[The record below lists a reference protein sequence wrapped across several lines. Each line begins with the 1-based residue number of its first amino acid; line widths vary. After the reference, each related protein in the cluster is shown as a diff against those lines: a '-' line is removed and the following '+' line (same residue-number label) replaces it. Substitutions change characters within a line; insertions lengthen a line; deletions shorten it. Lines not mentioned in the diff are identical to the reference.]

1 MAVRRPLTL
10 EEREEIAVGRAQDEG
25 VREIARRLGR
35 CPSVISREVRR
46 NTAQRGYRAASAHRR
61 AADRRCRPQQR
72 VLDTDLLLRERVL
85 ADLRHGRSPNQ
96 IAGRLKLEAAHDT
109 VGLMEGSLPAGKATV
124 SHEAVYTWIYALPKG
139 ELAKLGVLLSSGRTR
154 RGPRR
159 RPAAG
164 NGARIVGMRSI
175 HDRPAEALGR
185 QVPGHWE
192 GDLIVG
198 KTGRSAAATLVDRA
212 TRFLMILAL
221 PEGKKADGLSTIL
234 TERVLGL
241 PELVRKSLTWD
252 QGTEMG
258 RHAALT
264 LATGL
269 DVYFADPHSP
279 WQRPTN
285 ENTNGII
292 RRYLPKGTDITDHQ
306 PYLTAIAEE
315 INNQPRRCLGYLTPQ
330 EAFQRALA
338 EDVASTN

>member
-1 MAVRRPLTL
+1 A
-10 EEREEIAVGRAQDEG
+10 
-25 VREIARRLGR
+25 
-35 CPSVISREVRR
+35 SV
-46 NTAQRGYRAASAHRR
+46 A
-61 AADRRCRPQQR
+61 
-72 VLDTDLLLRERVL
+72 
-85 ADLRHGRSPNQ
+85 
-96 IAGRLKLEAAHDT
+96 
-109 VGLMEGSLPAGKATV
+109 LMEGSLPAGGETI

-139 ELAKLGVLLSSGRTR
+139 ELARLGVMLPSRRTA
-154 RGPRR
+154 RGPRS
-159 RPAAG
+159 RPDASR
-164 NGARIVGMRSI
+164 GARITGMRSI

-192 GDLIVG
+192 GDLIIG
-198 KTGRSAAATLVDRA
+198 KNGASAAATLVDRS
-212 TRFLMILAL
+212 TRFCVILAL
-221 PEGKKADGLSTIL
+221 PAGRNADSLSTVL
-234 TERVLGL
+234 TEQVLGM

-292 RRYLPKGTDITDHQ
+292 RRYLPKGTEITDHQ

-330 EAFQRALA
+330 EAFQRALT
-338 EDVASTN
+338 EGVASTN